1 MKKKLVDIY
10 VAKAKQPIKSTL
22 SIGFLEHRQHCD
34 RQKHKIRKSK
44 LGMFSTFHE
53 ATSLLSGERP
63 PPPPN
68 IFFETYFHMWTK
80 GTVGK
85 LTKWQS

>member
-44 LGMFSTFHE
+44 LGMFSFT
-53 ATSLLSGERP
+53 RP
-63 PPPPN
+63 LPSSQEKDPPLPPISFLKL
-68 IFFETYFHMWTK
+68 IFTC
-80 GTVGK
+80 GQRV
-85 LTKWQS
+85 L